1 MGGTTSMWADGQI
14 PPTDD
19 LDPGP
24 LKVADAQPAVAR
36 SFVGRSPGQLAMMRL
51 RRDRTAVMSFWVLV
65 FFVAMAVLAPV
76 IEWIYGYDANKT
88 DSGLLDET
96 GSPLGYL
103 GGITFSTANSSHHIH
118 ILGVEPGLGRDLFM
132 QIVLGLRTSLMIAVV
147 STVVATAIGTVLG
160 IVAAY
165 FGGWVDSV
173 MSWFI
178 DYMLAFPFFL
188 FCLAV
193 IPVINTRIADSYGEV
208 SATKRIIT
216 IIAVF
221 SLFGWMYTARLVRG
235 QVLSLREREYVD
247 AARAAGA
254 RPMHVMFRQ
263 LLPNLWAPILV
274 TFSLGI
280 PATIT
285 GEAALAFLNIGVIE
299 PAPDLGRVISNSQN
313 WLASDPANLMI
324 PGLVI
329 FVIVLAFNLFG
340 DALRDALDP
349 KSSK

>member
-14 PPTDD
+14 PSAD

-24 LKVADAQPAVAR
+24 VQVADTKPAAAKA
-36 SFVGRSPGQLAMMRL
+36 FIGRSPGQLALMRL
-51 RRDRTAVMSFWVLV
+51 RRDRTAVVSFWALV
-65 FFVAMAVLAPV
+65 FFVALAVLAPV
-76 IEWIYGYDANKT
+76 IQWIYGYNATQGN
-88 DSGLLDET
+88 SQLLDDT
-96 GSPLGYL
+96 GTPLGYL
-103 GGITFSTANSSHHIH
+103 GGITFSADNASHHIH
-118 ILGVEPGLGRDLFM
+118 ILGVQPSVGRDLFM
-132 QIVLGLRTSLMIAVV
+132 QIVMGLRTSMTIAVV
-147 STVVATAIGTVLG
+147 STVAATVIGTVLG
-160 IVAAY
+160 IIAGY
-165 FGGWVDSV
+165 FGGWIDSV

-193 IPVINTRIADSYGEV
+193 IPVINTRMADQYGEV
-208 SATKRIIT
+208 TATKRIVT

-254 RPMHVMFRQ
+254 RSGHVMFRQ

-285 GEAALAFLNIGVIE
+285 AEAALSFLNIGVIE

-313 WLASDPANLMI
+313 WLSVDPANLVI
-324 PGLVI
+324 PGLLI